1 MILTNCS
8 VFDGVSD
15 VIKDGGHLFIE
26 NGVIRD
32 ISFEPFRKGEQ
43 QIIDLKGRF
52 VMPGLIDAHFHA
64 YGADININHIDQM
77 VPSLRALYARRNLE
91 DALMRGFTTVRDA
104 AGADIGLVMGVE
116 RGLISGPRIFHSGLA
131 ISQTGGHGDMRA
143 PALHVACSC
152 DYSGSLSV
160 VADGVDMVRS
170 AAREQLRRGAT
181 QIKLFVSGGVLSPS
195 DPLWMNQFTDEE
207 IAAAVHE
214 AESRRTY
221 VMAHAHTS
229 EAVMRCLR
237 NGVRSIEHA
246 TILDAATA
254 SAIAER
260 GAFAVPTLAIIYAV
274 KESAATLG
282 LSPVM
287 ISKMHEVEQY
297 ALTSLDRLRSA
308 GAQIGFG
315 SDLLGS
321 TMHLQS
327 REFVLRSEVC
337 KPIEIL
343 RSATSVNAALL
354 NMSGKLGTI
363 TPGAYADLIAI
374 DGDPTL
380 DISVLEQHARITFIL
395 KSGSIYKNTLE
406 G

>member
-1 MILTNCS
+1 MILKNCC
-8 VFDGVSD
+8 VFDGVSE
-15 VIKDGGHLFIE
+15 VIEYGRHLFIE
-26 NGVIRD
+26 DGVIRD
-32 ISFEPFRKGEQ
+32 ISRKAAWKSEQ
-43 QIIDLKGRF
+43 QIIDLKDRF
-52 VMPGLIDAHFHA
+52 LMPGLIDAHFHA

-91 DALMRGFTTVRDA
+91 DALLRGFTTVRDA

-143 PALHVACSC
+143 PSLHVACGC
-152 DYSGSLSV
+152 DYTGSLSV
-160 VADGVDMVRS
+160 VADGVDMVRR
-170 AAREQLRRGAT
+170 AARDQLRRGAT

-221 VMAHAHTS
+221 VMAHAHTN

-246 TILDAATA
+246 TILDATTA

-274 KESAATLG
+274 RESAATLG
-282 LSPVM
+282 LAPVM

-315 SDLLGS
+315 SDLFGS

-327 REFVLRSEVC
+327 REFVLRTAVC

-343 RSATSVNAALL
+343 RSARPDRTSRGRLADRFIARRRYP
-354 NMSGKLGTI
+354 TF
-363 TPGAYADLIAI
+363 GAHL
-374 DGDPTL
+374 
-380 DISVLEQHARITFIL
+380 VLWASIL
-395 KSGSIYKNTLE
+395 FSSL
-406 G
+406 